1 MAETESVDPA
11 AVEPAAPLSAP
22 LSGAQARQAADRR
35 RSLNMLPY
43 GDRVMLVTTAD
54 VLGWLRQGLADY
66 LRHPGRSTAYGAV
79 FVVLGYGLAFGLKA
93 LGMLYLI
100 TPMIAGFLLIAPLL
114 ALGFYA
120 LSRDAEQGRSPS
132 LWRALNAWQANSFH
146 VITAGLLLMLF
157 MMIWVRIAAL
167 IFALFFP
174 YTSLSWQGAFQAL
187 LTADGLLFLAVGTG
201 IGGVMAVIGFTFSA
215 FSLPLLLD
223 RKVDAFAAGYIS
235 GLAVLAN
242 PGPMLLWAAIIAGM
256 TLFGLLTGF
265 VGLMVTLPVLG
276 HATWYAY
283 RRIIRWD

>member
-1 MAETESVDPA
+1 
-11 AVEPAAPLSAP
+11 
-22 LSGAQARQAADRR
+22 
-35 RSLNMLPY
+35 MLPY
-43 GDRVMLVTTAD
+43 GDRVMLIGRAD
-54 VLGWLRQGLADY
+54 VWGWLRLGWRDY
-66 LRHPGRSTAYGAV
+66 CRHPGRSTAYGAV
-79 FVVLGYGLAFGLKA
+79 FVLLGYGLVFGLKA

-120 LSRDAEQGRSPS
+120 LSRDAEQGRPPS
-132 LWRALNAWQANSFH
+132 LWRALNAWQDNSFH

-174 YTSLSWQGAFQAL
+174 YTALTWHAAFEAL
-187 LTADGLLFLAVGTG
+187 LTPDGQLFLAVSTVV
-201 IGGVMAVIGFTFSA
+201 GGGMAVIGFTFSA

-223 RKVDAFAAGYIS
+223 RRVDAFAAGYLS

-242 PGPMLLWAAIIAGM
+242 PGPMLLWAAVIAGL
-256 TLFGLLTGF
+256 TGIGLLTGF
-265 VGLMVTLPVLG
+265 LGLMITLPVLG

-283 RRIIRWD
+283 RRVIRWE